1 MNLTDQQKTLLRQLV
16 ANHEL
21 TRGAEFIFTWST
33 SGGGLSYP
41 LGLHFLPEGDETD
54 LHRLSRENLVDVIG
68 RALSVLANAG
78 LARFAREK
86 TAGRPVERWFA
97 VWKEVSPEGVGA

>member
-1 MNLTDQQKTLLRQLV
+1 M
-16 ANHEL
+16 
-21 TRGAEFIFTWST
+21 TRTEVGAIFDRNKS
-33 SGGGLSYP
+33 SS
-41 LGLHFLPEGDETD
+41 E
-54 LHRLSRENLVDVIG
+54 IG